1 MASPELQSEEGLI
14 KYLRNLKYEH
24 GPDVRD
30 RAALEQNFHERL
42 QTLNRVRLMDGELQR
57 LLDEITTPGVF
68 TVAHSFRGLTRDRSR
83 LYCDDFTRVAQC
95 CPRRPEQRRIADCL
109 SFFDALNALQC
120 HKKGLMQ
127 QLLPTAKES

>member
-1 MASPELQSEEGLI
+1 MTSPELHLEEGLI
-14 KYLRNLKYEH
+14 KKLRNLNYEH
-24 GPDVRD
+24 RPNIRD
-30 RAALEQNFHERL
+30 RAALEQNFRARL
-42 QTLNRVRLMDGELQR
+42 QTINRVRLMDGELQR

-68 TVAHSFRGLTRDRSR
+68 TVAHLFRGLTRDRSR
-83 LYCDDFTRVAQC
+83 LYCDDFTRVALC

-109 SFFDALNALQC
+109 SFFDALNALQG